1 MRIVPFRS
9 MSPPDVTTTAAFAAH
24 RRAMI
29 RHAEDDRPGAAL
41 AGGLGWSPGGGRPG
55 RAPGPA
61 GADARPGRQHAA
73 RPRPGQRIAVAPLV
87 RPPARGDLVVVAR
100 PRQLEVVKRVVGLP
114 GERVRLRGGGWRSTG
129 GRPRAVPGRL
139 RPAASST
146 CARAGGVPGARRPPG
161 GQHRRP
167 RLRARRGRRP
177 PRPGPLRLLASTAP
191 AAGRGCAERREA
203 EEMML
208 VVVAG
213 GAGFLGASLVDR
225 LQAEGDELVVVDDLS
240 HGHLANLAEARR
252 RGGVRFHRM
261 DVAQG
266 GLATLADRVRAD
278 AWVHLA
284 TAIDPVRAW
293 EDPTGE
299 ARAVVPG
306 GIEVCGRRRPPGPG
320 RCSSPP
326 APTSTRPSSPG
337 RPGRRRAP
345 PGAPLGR
352 GQAGPGG
359 LRRRV
364 RGPRPGRGHARP
376 RDGLRPRQDP
386 LGPGLVARAAWTML
400 QNQPPRVDGDGR
412 QERDFLFVDDA
423 VDAVA
428 RAVHASP
435 PPAGSWSA
443 PGRRPASWT
452 WSSSSRPGSAGPASP
467 SGPRPARRPAALGP
481 RPGGRRQ
488 GARLAAVDPPGRGP
502 RPHRRLAQG
511 PAARPSSPHRALTRP
526 SLVIRPY
533 VEFSS

>member
-1 MRIVPFRS
+1 M
-9 MSPPDVTTTAAFAAH
+9 AAGLAV
-24 RRAMI
+24 RRARLEPMLVQGGSM
-29 RHAEDDRPGAAL
+29 RPTL
-41 AGGLGWSPGGGRPG
+41 E
-55 RAPGPA
+55 
-61 GADARPGRQHAA
+61 
-73 RPRPGQRIAVAPLV
+73 PGQRIAVAPLV
-87 RPPARGDLVVVAR
+87 RPPAAATWSWSPADGKWSSGWWGCRGSGCGCAAA
-100 PRQLEVVKRVVGLP
+100 
-114 GERVRLRGGGWRSTG
+114 GWRSTG
-129 GRPRAVPGRL
+129 RPSPSRTWPAAPGR
-139 RPAASST
+139 ASST
-146 CARAGGVPGARRPPG
+146 CAGPGEYLVLGDHRAASTDGRDFGPVGADALLGRVRFAYWPP
-161 GQHRRP
+161 R
-167 RLRARRGRRP
+167 RLRRGW
-177 PRPGPLRLLASTAP
+177 AAP
-191 AAGRGCAERREA
+191 SGAKW
-203 EEMML
+203 EETML

-306 GIEVCGRRRPPGPG
+306 GIEVLRAAAATGARAVLVSSGAYLYPAQLTGATGPAT
-320 RCSSPP
+320 P
-326 APTSTRPSSPG
+326 
-337 RPGRRRAP
+337 P
-345 PGAPLGR
+345 PGAPLRR
-352 GQAGPGG
+352 GQAGHGG

-364 RGPRPGRGHARP
+364 RGPRPRRGHPRPGDGLRAQAGPARP
-376 RDGLRPRQDP
+376 RPGRQ
-386 LGPGLVARAAWTML
+386 GGWTML
-400 QNQPPRVDGDGR
+400 QGQPPRVDGDGR

-452 WSSSSRPGSAGPASP
+452 WSSSWRPGSAGPASP
-467 SGPRPARRPAALGP
+467 SGPRPAPATRGARPSTRRPPARRSAGS
-481 RPGGRRQ
+481 PG
-488 GARLAAVDPPGRGP
+488 PPGRGP
-502 RPHRRLAQG
+502 RHRRLAQG
-511 PAARPSSPHRALTRP
+511 AAAQPSSPHRALTRP
-526 SLVIRPY
+526 SLVIAPY